1 MWNTKSHGV
10 CAYSPISLVF
20 GAADT
25 VKSIEL
31 TDVLG
36 TLQEVDMLV
45 PNWTNV
51 VNATLTVERVNGCI
65 AFTGTPRAKNA
76 SYVELPNRCI
86 GKGDILKITLSGAPG
101 AGGGTLILYP
111 YLN

>member
-10 CAYSPISLVF
+10 CVYPPITLSF
-20 GAADT
+20 GAAEI
-25 VKSIEL
+25 VKSVIL

-51 VNATLTVERVNGCI
+51 VNATLTVERANGCVP
-65 AFTGTPRAKNA
+65 FTGVARARNA

-86 GKGDILKITLSGAPG
+86 GKGDILKITLSGVPGG
-101 AGGGTLILYP
+101 AGGDLILHP
-111 YLN
+111 FLN

>member
-10 CAYSPISLVF
+10 CQYGPVSLTF
-20 GAADT
+20 GAAET
-25 VKSIEL
+25 VKSVALIN
-31 TDVLG
+31 VLG

-51 VNATLTVERVNGCI
+51 VTATLTVERANGCI
-65 AFTGTPRAKNA
+65 AFTGAARARNA

-101 AGGGTLILYP
+101 GAGDTIVLHP